1 MGGRR
6 SRANRR
12 ITSRKGVFN
21 PDDATRVKHTRLGV
35 WDLYEEKEP
44 EFDRLPGLSR
54 LERFLTIKQTF
65 PYVWRMVKDIGSI
78 RSCWLLL
85 FAYLALELLQSLI
98 PAAVLWYDI
107 SQNIAVLSQINKC
120 IIGIKDS
127 F

>member
-6 SRANRR
+6 RGASRR

-21 PDDATRVKHTRLGV
+21 PEDSKRVKHTRLGV
-35 WDLYEEKEP
+35 WDLYEEKVP
-44 EFDRLPGLSR
+44 ELERLPGLSR
-54 LERFLTIKQTF
+54 LERFLTLRQTL

-85 FAYLALELLQSLI
+85 ALYLILELIGALV
-98 PAAVLWYDI
+98 PAAVLWYVSI
-107 SQNIAVLSQINKC
+107 MTL
-120 IIGIKDS
+120 